1 MSIAVQQIVV
11 QAAQKYGVDSGLAL
25 AVAAAE
31 SNFNQ
36 NAVSSAGAIGVM
48 QLMPGTA
55 AALGVNPY
63 KLEENIAGGVRH
75 LRSMLS
81 LFGGDVALA
90 LAAYNWGDGNVQRA
104 LVAFGADWLAHAP
117 AETQAYVERIAG
129 VSAAA
134 PPTPIELNSGLPDV
148 TSADGYLA
156 SIGLPD
162 YLRSGIAPAPAPLES
177 ANVPLLALAGLG
189 AAAFWFYWDS

>member
-1 MSIAVQQIVV
+1 MSIAVQQLVA
-11 QAAQKYGVDSGLAL
+11 QAAQKYGVDSALAL

-63 KLEENIAGGVRH
+63 KLEENIDGGVRY

-81 LFGGDVALA
+81 QFSGDIALA
-90 LAAYNWGDGNVQRA
+90 LAAYNWGAKRVQDA
-104 LVAFGADWLAHAP
+104 IAAFGAEWLAHAP
-117 AETQAYVERIAG
+117 AETQEYVQKIAG

-134 PPTPIELNSGLPDV
+134 PPASIELNSGLPDV

-162 YLRSGIAPAPAPLES
+162 YLRSGIAPVPAPQES
-177 ANVPLLALAGLG
+177 PTVSLLALAGLG
-189 AAAFWFYWDS
+189 AAALWLWWD